1 MNMILTRDDLIALRA
16 AMAPHSRGKRAIDNL
31 LKQVTSAELR
41 LETELER
48 AVDEELTRYA
58 ETLSDPTAG
67 LAL

>member
-31 LKQVTSAELR
+31 LRRMTVAELR
-41 LETELER
+41 LETELEH

-58 ETLSDPTAG
+58 ETLRDPTIG
-67 LAL
+67 MAL